1 MRPVEGI
8 LLAAAGC
15 PVSPASRAA
24 TCQPG
29 AVGRVAQARLVGQ
42 PDVAAGGWRC
52 LVDGLSCA
60 LPSSRPPPVAAA
72 RPPFSAAKA

>member
-1 MRPVEGI
+1 M
-8 LLAAAGC
+8 
-15 PVSPASRAA
+15 
-24 TCQPG
+24 
-29 AVGRVAQARLVGQ
+29 AVVVNSWTETPHDRGLYWLVGQ